1 MKRLLAVLLFV
12 AGGCA
17 TELAHP
23 VQCSLIA
30 EQRLRLGKRTSR
42 PDNAPR

>member
-30 EQRLRLGKRTSR
+30 EQRLRLGKRTGR
-42 PDNAPR
+42 HGNARR